1 MFEMTLKQNSTPL
14 AFVDVPNTVTLA
26 RLTPITNEK
35 KAILSNKNQLNAKTK
50 MEKASTGEKRAGIL
64 NSYF

>member
-1 MFEMTLKQNSTPL
+1 M
-14 AFVDVPNTVTLA
+14 
-26 RLTPITNEK
+26 K
-35 KAILSNKNQLNAKTK
+35 KDILSNKNQLNGKTK